1 MPENVLHRDMM
12 RLFCLY
18 CRMFPMRL
26 AGVEEFLASQVL
38 RTLFFFLNRERLPTC
53 GTCRE

>member
-1 MPENVLHRDMM
+1 MPENVFHRDMM

-38 RTLFFFLNRERLPTC
+38 RTLFFFF
-53 GTCRE
+53 